1 LVFQEFIEGQNGVVN
16 CLERPKWEQPRNLS
30 AEYTATLKYDI
41 QIACSTVQGNIVI
54 GHTTNYEVG
63 PENAQYLRRLSRK
76 LAADLNSDI
85 QLEFVIDKKGTV
97 KNSTVTRAKNKA
109 VSNFQ
114 IKKKF

>member
-1 LVFQEFIEGQNGVVN
+1 LVFQEFIEQNGVVN

-30 AEYTATLKYDI
+30 ADI
-41 QIACSTVQGNIVI
+41 QPHSSMTYRCSTVQGNIVI

-85 QLEFVIDKKGTV
+85 QLEFVIDGTV
-97 KNSTVTRAKNKA
+97 KIVQLRVLKTKL
-109 VSNFQ
+109 
-114 IKKKF
+114 

>member
-1 LVFQEFIEGQNGVVN
+1 MNVIRNNEIYWFSRIYRRENGVVN

-63 PENAQYLRRLSRK
+63 PECTV
-76 LAADLNSDI
+76 
-85 QLEFVIDKKGTV
+85 FKKTQE
-97 KNSTVTRAKNKA
+97 NWQT
-109 VSNFQ
+109 
-114 IKKKF
+114 

>member
-1 LVFQEFIEGQNGVVN
+1 
-16 CLERPKWEQPRNLS
+16 
-30 AEYTATLKYDI
+30 
-41 QIACSTVQGNIVI
+41 VQGNIVI

-97 KNSTVTRAKNKA
+97 KIVQLRVLKQSCKQLSK
-109 VSNFQ
+109 
-114 IKKKF
+114 KKKF

>member
-76 LAADLNSDI
+76 LADLNSDI
-85 QLEFVIDKKGTV
+85 QLEFVIDKRYSKIVQLRVLKT
-97 KNSTVTRAKNKA
+97 KL
-109 VSNFQ
+109 
-114 IKKKF
+114 

>member
-1 LVFQEFIEGQNGVVN
+1 MNVIRNKKFIGFQEFIEGQNGVVN

-54 GHTTNYEVG
+54 GHTTNYKWD
-63 PENAQYLRRLSRK
+63 LKMHSIRRLSRK

-85 QLEFVIDKKGTV
+85 QLEFVIDKKV
-97 KNSTVTRAKNKA
+97 
-109 VSNFQ
+109 Q
-114 IKKKF
+114 

>member
-1 LVFQEFIEGQNGVVN
+1 
-16 CLERPKWEQPRNLS
+16 
-30 AEYTATLKYDI
+30 
-41 QIACSTVQGNIVI
+41 VQGNIVI

-85 QLEFVIDKKGTV
+85 QLFVIDKKRYS

-114 IKKKF
+114 IKKRRSFSNRHNILQSYVRRQTYN